1 MRCVVVTAAR
11 ATRSADGDGHT
22 GGGAP
27 TRADAS
33 PAHADRP
40 DVPAAYADRA
50 DVPPAYA
57 NRDGAPPAESPRPGE
72 ARSDGAPAYADRPDV
87 PPAYADQA
95 DAALPHATPA
105 DDPLPRPVLRSAVEL
120 YLDLHAHPELSGHEH
135 RTAGRLAARLT
146 ELGCA
151 VTRSVG
157 GGHGVVGVLDNGPG
171 PVVLLRTELDALPVT
186 EATGLA
192 YASTVPGVMHAC
204 GHDLHIA
211 AVTGAVALLAASR
224 DTWRGTLLVVG
235 QPEEETLTGARSLL
249 EEGRL
254 YERFGVPDAV
264 LAQHAAPL
272 PAGTLAHAPAGG
284 PPLMAG
290 SVAVEAVLHGRGG
303 HAATPHL
310 NVDPVLMAAATVLR
324 LRTAAAEAT
333 APAEQAVLT
342 VGSVR
347 AGERGNVTPD
357 HAELSLTVRAFTQD
371 ALDRL
376 TTAAERVVRA
386 EAAASG
392 APRAPGFTVTA
403 RSPALVPDPELT
415 ARVRG
420 AHERLL
426 GPGRVLDLSG
436 SAATEDFPHFAAGGV
451 RVAYWMLGTTGA
463 RPWRTARAGGDPV
476 PPNHAPGFAPDVRA
490 ALPVG
495 IAALAAAARQ
505 VLAPRSAE
513 GRGTDS

>member
-1 MRCVVVTAAR
+1 MRCAVVTAAR
-11 ATRSADGDGHT
+11 TTRNADDED
-22 GGGAP
+22 GGASGARGDA
-27 TRADAS
+27 RA
-33 PAHADRP
+33 R
-40 DVPAAYADRA
+40 
-50 DVPPAYA
+50 
-57 NRDGAPPAESPRPGE
+57 GGE
-72 ARSDGAPAYADRPDV
+72 A
-87 PPAYADQA
+87 
-95 DAALPHATPA
+95 AAGEG
-105 DDPLPRPVLRSAVEL
+105 PLPRPLLRSAVEL

-146 ELGCA
+146 ELGCT

-157 GGHGVVGVLDNGPG
+157 GGHGLVGVLRNGAG
-171 PVVLLRTELDALPVT
+171 PTVLLRTELDALPVT
-186 EATGLA
+186 EATGLP
-192 YASTVPGVMHAC
+192 YASTTPGVMHAC

-224 DTWRGTLLVVG
+224 DTWRGTVLVAG
-235 QPEEETLTGARSLL
+235 QPEEETLSGARAMLA
-249 EEGRL
+249 EGRL

-324 LRTAAAEAT
+324 LRTVVAEAT

-347 AGERGNVTPD
+347 AGERGNITPD
-357 HAELSLTVRAFTQD
+357 HAELSLTIRAFTEE

-376 TTAAERVVRA
+376 AAATERVVRA
-386 EAAASG
+386 EAEASG
-392 APRAPGFTVTA
+392 APRPPGITVTA
-403 RSPALVPDPELT
+403 RSPALRPDPALT
-415 ARVRG
+415 ARVRR
-420 AHERLL
+420 AHEALL
-426 GPGRVLDLSG
+426 GPGRVLDFGG
-436 SAATEDFPHFAAGGV
+436 SAATEDFPHFAAGGSGGPDLASGGPAGRGGSDLV
-451 RVAYWMLGTTGA
+451 PAAYWMLGTTGA
-463 RPWRTARAGGDPV
+463 GPWRAARAGGVPV

-495 IAALAAAARQ
+495 ITALAAAARQ
-505 VLAPRSAE
+505 VLDPGPAGHREAAS
-513 GRGTDS
+513 

>member
-1 MRCVVVTAAR
+1 MRCAVVTAAR
-11 ATRSADGDGHT
+11 ATRNADDDGDGED
-22 GGGAP
+22 GGASG
-27 TRADAS
+27 A
-33 PAHADRP
+33 
-40 DVPAAYADRA
+40 
-50 DVPPAYA
+50 
-57 NRDGAPPAESPRPGE
+57 RDGSGARSGSGARGGEVATGE
-72 ARSDGAPAYADRPDV
+72 AAAGGAS
-87 PPAYADQA
+87 
-95 DAALPHATPA
+95 
-105 DDPLPRPVLRSAVEL
+105 LPRPLLRSAVEL
-120 YLDLHAHPELSGHEH
+120 YLDLHAHPELSGQEH
-135 RTAGRLAARLT
+135 RTADRLAARLT
-146 ELGCA
+146 GHGCT

-157 GGHGVVGVLDNGPG
+157 GGHGLVGVLRNGPG
-171 PVVLLRTELDALPVT
+171 PTVLLRTELDALPVT
-186 EATGLA
+186 EATGLP

-211 AVTGAVALLAASR
+211 AVAGAVAHLAATR
-224 DTWRGTLLVVG
+224 DTWRGTVLVVG
-235 QPEEETLTGARSLL
+235 QPEEETLRGARSMLA
-249 EEGRL
+249 EGRL

-310 NVDPVLMAAATVLR
+310 NLDPVLMAAATVLR
-324 LRTAAAEAT
+324 LRTVVAEAT

-357 HAELSLTVRAFTQD
+357 HAELSLTIRAFTEE

-376 TTAAERVVRA
+376 TAAAERVVRA

-392 APRAPGFTVTA
+392 APRTPEFTVTA
-403 RSPALVPDPELT
+403 RSPVLRPDPALT

-420 AHERLL
+420 AHEALL
-426 GPGRVLDLSG
+426 GPGRVLDLAG
-436 SAATEDFPHFAAGGV
+436 SAATEDFPHFASGGRGGLGAPGGPGASAGPGGSGAV
-451 RVAYWMLGTTGA
+451 PVAYWMLGTTGA
-463 RPWRTARAGGDPV
+463 GPWRAARAGGAPV

-495 IAALAAAARQ
+495 ITALATAARH
-505 VLAPRSAE
+505 VLAPGPAGAREAAS
-513 GRGTDS
+513 